1 MLQKISDSFLIG
13 LVSGNGFKMKMK
25 KYVFEGVFVVI
36 IKVWDDVFLF
46 YFKIIVNEDMSIVE
60 C

>member
-1 MLQKISDSFLIG
+1 MGS
-13 LVSGNGFKMKMK
+13 GFKMKMK
-25 KYVFEGVFVVI
+25 KYVFEGIFVVI